1 MKLNYKFGNEWL
13 NKLKDFWA
21 NKDIAGATSL
31 FIKTEYYQETPFM
44 KPYTTF
50 EEIQKEWQ
58 HIENQDINKIEFT
71 ILAIDNNTMIVE
83 WFFERD
89 ITVFDGIYQIKFND
103 DLECI
108 YFKSW
113 EMEQE
118 TKQELV

>member
-1 MKLNYKFGNEWL
+1 MKLDYKFGNEWL
-13 NKLKDFWA
+13 NKLKEAWA
-21 NKDIAGATSL
+21 NKNIEGATNL
-31 FIKTEYYQETPFM
+31 FTKTEYYQETPFM

-58 HIENQDINKIEFT
+58 HIENQIINRIEFT

-83 WFFERD
+83 WIFEKD
-89 ITVFDGIYQIKFND
+89 ITLFDGIYQIKFND

-118 TKQELV
+118 IK